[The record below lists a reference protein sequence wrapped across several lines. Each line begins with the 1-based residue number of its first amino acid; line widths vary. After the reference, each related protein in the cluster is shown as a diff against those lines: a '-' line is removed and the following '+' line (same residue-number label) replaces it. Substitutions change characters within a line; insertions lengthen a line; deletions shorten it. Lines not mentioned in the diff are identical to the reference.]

1 MNKDLC
7 IKVYPAGGVEN
18 RPLLERH
25 LRVDS
30 SLKVDYVLLI
40 EALQI
45 LFGEKSIITFNYF

>member
-7 IKVYPAGGVEN
+7 IKVYPCGGVEN

-25 LRVDS
+25 LRVDDS
-30 SLKVDYVLLI
+30 VSIPYAKII
-40 EALQI
+40 ETLQY